1 MDDFAAVLAFF
12 APAFLAGFL
21 AATFFLA
28 GAFLALGEILALVA
42 FLALGMAHIL
52 PPCGPARKIRNTR
65 FKQIDI
71 TAGTG
76 VGV

>member
-1 MDDFAAVLAFF
+1 
-12 APAFLAGFL
+12 LAGFL

-28 GAFLALGEILALVA
+28 GAFLALGEI
-42 FLALGMAHIL
+42 MAHIL